1 MSHRIPS
8 HVAALAVVV
17 GLLAGC
23 GAQEVTAGDP
33 VDGGQGVSEQGYV
46 SGDGTITILPEA
58 DRLPAPELSGPTLD
72 GGQFVLADHLGEVV
86 VMNVW
91 ASWCA
96 PCRAEAEDLQAVW
109 SEVAGRDVQFV
120 GLNTRDSQ
128 SAANAFVE
136 RFGIT
141 YPNVIDADASRQ
153 LLFHESLPPAAI
165 PSTLVIDG
173 QGRVAA
179 RAIGPVDRSALLGLI
194 EPLLPPPGDGNP
206 GKSLGGD
213 EGGSDGSGGDSGNGD
228 GSGGAGSGGGGSGGG
243 S

>member
-1 MSHRIPS
+1 MTHRIPS
-8 HVAALAVVV
+8 YAAALAVVV

-46 SGDGTITILPEA
+46 SGDGTITIVPEA
-58 DRLPAPELSGPTLD
+58 DRVPAPELTGPTLD
-72 GGQFVLADHLGEVV
+72 GGQFVLSDHLGEVV

-109 SEVAGRDVQFV
+109 SEAEGRGVQFV

-128 SAANAFVE
+128 AAADAFVE

-141 YPNVIDADASRQ
+141 YPNVIDTDGSRQ

-165 PSTLVIDG
+165 PSTLVIDAE
-173 QGRVAA
+173 GRVAA
-179 RAIGPVDRSALLGLI
+179 RAIGPVDRSALLGLLD
-194 EPLLPPPGDGNP
+194 PLLPPPGDGNP

-213 EGGSDGSGGDSGNGD
+213 EGGSDDSGGDSGGSGD
-228 GSGGAGSGGGGSGGG
+228 GGGSGGGGSGGG

>member
-23 GAQEVTAGDP
+23 GAEQVAAGDP
-33 VDGGQGVSEQGYV
+33 VDSGQGVSEQGYV
-46 SGDGTITILPEA
+46 SGDGTVTIVPEA
-58 DRLPAPELSGPTLD
+58 DRVPAPELSGATLD
-72 GGQFVLADHLGEVV
+72 GGQFRLADHLGEVV
-86 VMNVW
+86 VLNVW

-96 PCRAEAEDLQAVW
+96 PCRGEAADLQAVW
-109 SEVAGRDVQFV
+109 SEVGGRGVQFV

-128 SAANAFVE
+128 AAANAFVE

-141 YPNVIDADASRQ
+141 YPNVIDTDGSRQ

-165 PSTLVIDG
+165 PSTLVIDDE
-173 QGRVAA
+173 GRVAA
-179 RAIGPVDRSALLGLI
+179 RAIGPVDRSALLGLL
-194 EPLLPPPGDGNP
+194 EPLLPPIGDG
-206 GKSLGGD
+206 G
-213 EGGSDGSGGDSGNGD
+213 
-228 GSGGAGSGGGGSGGG
+228 GSGGGGSGGG

>member
-1 MSHRIPS
+1 MAHRIPS
-8 HVAALAVVV
+8 HAAALAVVV

-23 GAQEVTAGDP
+23 GSQEVTAGDP

-46 SGDGTITILPEA
+46 SGDGTITIVPEA
-58 DRLPAPELSGPTLD
+58 ERVPAPELAGPTLE
-72 GGQFVLADHLGEVV
+72 GGQFVLSDHLGEVV

-109 SEVAGRDVQFV
+109 SQVEGRGVQFV

-128 SAANAFVE
+128 AAATAFE
-136 RFGIT
+136 DRFAIT
-141 YPNVIDADASRQ
+141 YPNVIDTDGSRQ

-165 PSTLVIDG
+165 PSTLVVDTE
-173 QGRVAA
+173 GRVAA
-179 RAIGPVDRSALLGLI
+179 RAIGPVDRSRLLGLL

-213 EGGSDGSGGDSGNGD
+213 QGSGGDSGD
-228 GSGGAGSGGGGSGGG
+228 SGGSGGGGSSGG